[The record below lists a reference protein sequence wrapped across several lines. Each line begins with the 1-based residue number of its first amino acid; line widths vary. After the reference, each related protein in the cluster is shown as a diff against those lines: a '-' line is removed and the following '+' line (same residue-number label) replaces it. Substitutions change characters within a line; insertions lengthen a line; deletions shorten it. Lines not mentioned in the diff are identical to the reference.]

1 MLSVTGD
8 FQPSTLVERL
18 RPLLETQLPA
28 EAFDSV
34 DAPAPV
40 ATVAYIGHE
49 TMEREQAVVL
59 QAYPDTGIQSKD
71 YIVAEVL
78 NELFSGMSSRLFER
92 VREDQGMAYY
102 VGTTR
107 VIGLQTGMFVFYA
120 GTQPEQAEAV
130 VREMDIEIA
139 RVAAGEVTKEELAR
153 CRTRLKAAR
162 PMGKQT
168 IGARAMHAA
177 IQVTYGLPIDD
188 DVEHASQLDQ
198 VDAAALARFANTYFT
213 SDKRVKLIV
222 GPDEVRQTGTNRLR

>member
-1 MLSVTGD
+1 LKK
-8 FQPSTLVERL
+8 RL
-18 RPLLETQLPA
+18 RSLLEADIPHATFVA
-28 EAFDSV
+28 EDS
-34 DAPAPV
+34 PV
-40 ATVAYIGHE
+40 PYAVEAYSGLE
-49 TMEREQAVVL
+49 AMDREQAVVL
-59 QAYPDTGIQSKD
+59 QAYPDAGIQSED
-71 YIVAEVL
+71 FIVGEVL

-120 GTQPEQAEAV
+120 GTHPDQAGAV

-139 RVAAGEVTKEELAR
+139 RVVAGEVTEDELAR

-177 IQVTYGLPIDD
+177 IQVTYGLAIDD
-188 DVEHASQLDQ
+188 DVEHAEKLDQ
-198 VDAAALARFANTYFT
+198 VDAAQLARFAKEHFAENQ
-213 SDKRVKLIV
+213 RVQLIV
-222 GPDEVRQTGTNRLR
+222 GPADA